1 MEVRVAG
8 LVALHQTVK
17 LPFADAVAR
26 VNLVRQQVGRGTRSG
41 LGQPWRG
48 DEGVERADLG
58 VEVGGGERAGGGE
71 RGDVRIARVLDGGAV
86 GQAVGL
92 GHVEQIGRAEIH
104 GVEDVVLALRFRPLC
119 HRATDDDSGT
129 TPGLTCK
136 AFVLRDAGGR
146 AGLFQFFCTNRS
158 DGGGECIVCAGEGND
173 GLPDGFEA
181 VQNAQNG
188 DEHLRMSLLF
198 YVHRFPVVVVY
209 CGDGK
214 LFTKSAFW
222 CQAG

>member
-48 DEGVERADLG
+48 D
-58 VEVGGGERAGGGE
+58 
-71 RGDVRIARVLDGGAV
+71 VRIARVVDGGAV

-119 HRATDDDSGT
+119 HRATDDGSGT